1 VIVGVTGGIG
11 SGKST
16 VASLLAGHG
25 AVVVDA
31 DAIARAV
38 VEPGSPA
45 LQELADRFGADI
57 LDDQGGLRRALLAE
71 RAFASKA
78 DTDDLNSIMHPRIR
92 ADAQARL
99 ASSTA
104 AITVY
109 DMPLLVETG
118 QRDLVDVVVV
128 VDVPEALQVERVR
141 GRFSP
146 TQVLKRMEAQ
156 ATRADRLAQADYVID
171 NSGST
176 ADLAEAVRE
185 LWNVL
190 SARVE
195 TDLRFSHDAT
205 GH

>member
-45 LQELADRFGADI
+45 LQELADRFGVDI

>member
-1 VIVGVTGGIG
+1 MIVGVTGGIG

>member
-1 VIVGVTGGIG
+1 MIVGVTGGIG

-45 LQELADRFGADI
+45 LQELADRFGVDI